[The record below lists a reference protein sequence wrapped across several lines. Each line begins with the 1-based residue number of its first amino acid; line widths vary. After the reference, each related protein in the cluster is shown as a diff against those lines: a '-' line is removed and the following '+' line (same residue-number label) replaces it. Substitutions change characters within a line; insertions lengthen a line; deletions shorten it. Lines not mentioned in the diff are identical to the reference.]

1 MKKFDLKK
9 KIAALMFSFFVF
21 MLPLFTVIAN
31 SSSSLFSAAAAY
43 SGDGEAQAA
52 AAVVD
57 TAVAVGIYTS
67 FLCGVQG
74 LVAIVAAG

>member
-1 MKKFDLKK
+1 MKNFSLKK
-9 KIAALMFSFFVF
+9 KVASLLFSVF
-21 MLPLFTVIAN
+21 MLMLPLFTVVAN
-31 SSSSLFSAAAAY
+31 SSSSLFTAAAAY

-52 AAVVD
+52 AAIVD

>member
-1 MKKFDLKK
+1 
-9 KIAALMFSFFVF
+9 MFGLFML
-21 MLPLFTVIAN
+21 MLPLFTVVAN
-31 SSSSLFSAAAAY
+31 SSSSLITAAAAY

-52 AAVVD
+52 AAIID

-67 FLCGVQG
+67 FLCGIQG